1 MRHMVEITQI
11 IRDQGNPIL
20 VVFSDGEGDQRFTFV
35 SVQLGI
41 LSLVIKYKLSY
52 IVAGRCAPCQS
63 YIDPVE
69 RVISVLNLG
78 LQSVGVMRQEMQRGG
93 VEKQI
98 SGLNIMANIRNR
110 VMKDDAFK
118 NEIYSC
124 IKPVTDLLGITL
136 GRLSW
141 KEKQIDIHEGA
152 SEAEIDSMIDTLKNL
167 EPNFDKKEHATEPPK
182 KLSSSSEVS

>member
-93 VEKQI
+93 GVEKQI

-152 SEAEIDSMIDTLKNL
+152 SEAEIDSMIDTC
-167 EPNFDKKEHATEPPK
+167 KKTTA
-182 KLSSSSEVS
+182 S

>member
-20 VVFSDGEGDQRFTFV
+20 VVFSDGEGDQRLTFV
-35 SVQLGI
+35 SVQLEI

-93 VEKQI
+93 
-98 SGLNIMANIRNR
+98 GLKSKS
-110 VMKDDAFK
+110 V
-118 NEIYSC
+118 
-124 IKPVTDLLGITL
+124 V
-136 GRLSW
+136 
-141 KEKQIDIHEGA
+141 
-152 SEAEIDSMIDTLKNL
+152 
-167 EPNFDKKEHATEPPK
+167 
-182 KLSSSSEVS
+182 